1 MALETQA
8 AKRTVEVVY
17 ESLAQ
22 LLRQDTAFA
31 WDAPPN
37 EASPHLIG
45 EDDVLLLRGS
55 PINDRVR
62 RIGIAAHS
70 IGGLRG
76 QQRVVSLAFM
86 GIGPIGEPQARDRM
100 SEWALFEINWAWA
113 GIGDWSC

>member
-1 MALETQA
+1 MAFETRA

-31 WDAPPN
+31 WDAPAN
-37 EASPHLIG
+37 EASPHFTS

-62 RIGIAAHS
+62 RIGIAAHT

-76 QQRVVSLAFM
+76 QQRVVALAFM
-86 GIGPIGEPQARDRM
+86 EIDLIGEPQARDRM
-100 SEWALFEINWAWA
+100 SEWALFELNWAWA